1 MTRRDKIRNEHI
13 RGTPKVVQASTKITD
28 FVAESTL
35 VKKSL
40 IDTAVPLACS
50 DGHKSHHQQL
60 RPGSSV
66 QSRETTE
73 DAGCLRLFQR
83 HDKQD
88 ENILVMSEVDFH
100 FNMEAVV
107 ELAEGM
113 TIGGVAQTELAFL
126 SYASS
131 L

>member
-1 MTRRDKIRNEHI
+1 M
-13 RGTPKVVQASTKITD
+13 VQASTKITD
-28 FVAESTL
+28 FIAGSTL

-40 IDTAVPLACS
+40 IDTDMPSVFRWTQEPSPAATSRVKRAVQRNDRRC
-50 DGHKSHHQQL
+50 
-60 RPGSSV
+60 
-66 QSRETTE
+66 E
-73 DAGCLRLFQR
+73 LFEALPEA
-83 HDKQD
+83 HEKHD
-88 ENILVMSEVDFH
+88 ENIMVMSEVDFH

-113 TIGGVAQTELAFL
+113 SIGGVAQTQLAFL

>member
-1 MTRRDKIRNEHI
+1 M
-13 RGTPKVVQASTKITD
+13 
-28 FVAESTL
+28 
-35 VKKSL
+35 
-40 IDTAVPLACS
+40 
-50 DGHKSHHQQL
+50 
-60 RPGSSV
+60 

-73 DAGCLRLFQR
+73 DAGCLRL

-126 SYASS
+126 AYASS

>member
-1 MTRRDKIRNEHI
+1 M
-13 RGTPKVVQASTKITD
+13 
-28 FVAESTL
+28 
-35 VKKSL
+35 
-40 IDTAVPLACS
+40 
-50 DGHKSHHQQL
+50 
-60 RPGSSV
+60 
-66 QSRETTE
+66 
-73 DAGCLRLFQR
+73 RL

>member
-1 MTRRDKIRNEHI
+1 MDNKSGASVHKNYRFYRREY
-13 RGTPKVVQASTKITD
+13 T
-28 FVAESTL
+28 

-40 IDTAVPLACS
+40 IDTAMP
-50 DGHKSHHQQL
+50 
-60 RPGSSV
+60 SV
-66 QSRETTE
+66 FRWTQEPSPAAASRVKRAVQRNDSRCE
-73 DAGCLRLFQR
+73 LFEALPEA
-83 HDKQD
+83 H

-113 TIGGVAQTELAFL
+113 SIGGVAQTELAFL

-131 L
+131 LQRAKYHINFMLKWLL

>member
-1 MTRRDKIRNEHI
+1 M
-13 RGTPKVVQASTKITD
+13 VQASTKITD
-28 FVAESTL
+28 FVAGSTL

-40 IDTAVPLACS
+40 IDTDVPSVFRWTQGPSPAAASRVKRAVQRKHRRC
-50 DGHKSHHQQL
+50 
-60 RPGSSV
+60 
-66 QSRETTE
+66 
-73 DAGCLRLFQR
+73 RLFEAFPET

>member
-1 MTRRDKIRNEHI
+1 M
-13 RGTPKVVQASTKITD
+13 VQASTKISD
-28 FVAESTL
+28 FVAGSTL

-40 IDTAVPLACS
+40 IDTAVP
-50 DGHKSHHQQL
+50 
-60 RPGSSV
+60 SV
-66 QSRETTE
+66 FRWTQEPSPAAASRVKRAVQRN
-73 DAGCLRLFQR
+73 DRRCRLFEAFPET

>member
-1 MTRRDKIRNEHI
+1 M
-13 RGTPKVVQASTKITD
+13 
-28 FVAESTL
+28 
-35 VKKSL
+35 
-40 IDTAVPLACS
+40 CS

-60 RPGSSV
+60 RPGLSV

-83 HDKQD
+83 HTYDKQD
-88 ENILVMSEVDFH
+88 ENIQVMSEVDFH

-126 SYASS
+126 SYASVFKE
-131 L
+131 LNTTLIIDVKNGCYNRHCDH